1 MKFHVDMIVDVDQ
14 VWIDDGF
21 SKEVLEESLVE
32 WMTEE
37 MISYSTEGE
46 VTISQLKITIPVRM
60 RSPRIR

>member
-21 SKEVLEESLVE
+21 CKEVLEESLVE

-46 VTISQLKITIPVRM
+46 VTVSELKI
-60 RSPRIR
+60 SPIVKWSMKTKR